1 MKETASKLAK
11 IKVDALYGKKK
22 HFNAAD
28 RKEKYHY
35 QIGVPLIIINV
46 LTGSVLFYVLTDG
59 TTNWV
64 KYVPL
69 YLALIAAL
77 LGGFQTY
84 LNLQQKVEGH
94 RRIGNRYLAVM
105 KKCDRLQAYIAD
117 KAILPHDVVSKIEV
131 IATES
136 EAINQDAEVFP
147 TSKGDYT
154 LAQKGISGGE
164 ETYTNTEL
172 NI

>member
-1 MKETASKLAK
+1 MKETTGKLAK

-28 RKEKYHY
+28 RKEGYHY
-35 QIGVPLIIINV
+35 QIGVPLIVVNV
-46 LTGSVLFYVLTDG
+46 LTGSVIFYVLTDG

-77 LGGFQTY
+77 LSGFQTY

-105 KKCDRLQAYIAD
+105 KRCDRLQAYIAD
-117 KAILPHDVVSKIEV
+117 EAIPSSEV
-131 IATES
+131 INRIEAIAIES
-136 EAINQDAEVFP
+136 EAINQDAEAFP
-147 TSKGDYT
+147 TNNSDYT
-154 LAQKGISGGE
+154 LAQKGISNGE
-164 ETYTNTEL
+164 ETYTEAEL